1 MAAAMT
7 AETYQTMADVRA
19 AIDTLD
25 DELVKLLGLR
35 LAAIRRAS
43 ELKEG
48 IAQARVP
55 WRVEEVA
62 ARVRERA
69 ADVGFDPDTA
79 ERIWRAMVEECI
91 AFEERALAGR
101 GGLRR

>member
-1 MAAAMT
+1 MHPTMAAAMT

-25 DELVKLLGLR
+25 DELVRLLGLR

-48 IAQARVP
+48 VAQARVP

-62 ARVRERA
+62 DHIVDSVR
-69 ADVGFDPDTA
+69 
-79 ERIWRAMVEECI
+79 
-91 AFEERALAGR
+91 
-101 GGLRR
+101 